1 MAEEHHFLLV
11 LRLRLEANLVNASER
26 PLVSVVI
33 GSYNRLRYLRS
44 TIESVRRELEDVAHE
59 IIVVDG
65 GSNDGSLEWLVGQ
78 KDAITI
84 VQHNRGE
91 WNGEPIERKS
101 WGYFMNLPFRAA
113 SGKYVCMLSDDC
125 LVVPGAIVN
134 GVAVFEHELAAERNV
149 GAVAFYWRNWPK
161 QKTYWVGL
169 TFGNRL
175 FVNHGL
181 YLKTALEQVGYVDE
195 ESYSFYHA
203 DGDLSLRLWEA
214 GYICIES
221 PTSFIEHAAHVNKR
235 VRAGNLARQQED
247 WRTYTERWGRLGD
260 PEQDWKEVAFEDP
273 NRTAARYWGNATKR
287 KWGKW
292 RKR

>member
-1 MAEEHHFLLV
+1 
-11 LRLRLEANLVNASER
+11 VNASDKQ
-26 PLVSVVI
+26 LVSVVI

-44 TIESVRRELEDVAHE
+44 TIDSVRRELEGMAHE

-78 KDAITI
+78 KDVITI

-91 WNGEPIERKS
+91 WNGKPIERKS
-101 WGYFMNLPFRAA
+101 WGYFMNLAFRAA

-181 YLKTALEQVGYVDE
+181 YLKTALERIGYVDE

-203 DGDLSLRLWEA
+203 DGDLCLRLWEA
-214 GYICIES
+214 GYMCIES
-221 PTSFIEHAAHVNKR
+221 PTSFIEHAAHVNKK

-273 NRTAARYWGNATKR
+273 NRSAARYWGNATKR
-287 KWGKW
+287 KWSKW

>member
-1 MAEEHHFLLV
+1 M
-11 LRLRLEANLVNASER
+11 NASDKQ
-26 PLVSVVI
+26 LVSVVI

-44 TIESVRRELEDVAHE
+44 TIDSVRRELEGMAHE

-78 KDAITI
+78 KDVITI

-91 WNGEPIERKS
+91 WNGKPIERKS
-101 WGYFMNLPFRAA
+101 WGYFMNLAFRAA

-181 YLKTALEQVGYVDE
+181 YLKTALERIGYVDE

-203 DGDLSLRLWEA
+203 DGDLCLRLWEA
-214 GYICIES
+214 GYMCIES
-221 PTSFIEHAAHVNKR
+221 PTSFIEHAAHVNKK

-273 NRTAARYWGNATKR
+273 NRSAARYWGNATKR
-287 KWGKW
+287 KWSKW